1 MPVIHGAP
9 LVQSDY
15 GLLGKASEV
24 VTPSDSTWVGTF
36 THPIVDADVAL
47 KNIVARGGGAVFSD
61 TVHKTEDRT
70 PSYLEYT
77 PFFIESKLPGSVME
91 PDAEGKKDRV
101 RELLEISKQKS
112 IEHEVWSG
120 VLSAQVNTEADQE
133 FAKNRFL
140 NDPSTPGYL
149 SLSDVAVSVDDGL
162 SLLEEAFGDHTIGY
176 QGVIHAPRRVASRAK
191 IREYLKD
198 GYLRT
203 NLGTPVIA
211 GTGYSKI
218 GSDYWMFG
226 TSPMTIVLG
235 DVEVMPD
242 NISQAVNTRNNNI
255 EYIAQMPVGVFWTSE
270 KLFAVK
276 VDPTL

>member
-9 LVQSDY
+9 LVQSEY
-15 GLLGKASEV
+15 GLLGKASQV
-24 VTPSDSTWVGTF
+24 VKPSDDSWIGTF
-36 THPIVDADVAL
+36 IHPIVDADVAL
-47 KNIVARGGGAVFSD
+47 QNIVARGGGAVFSD
-61 TVHKTEDRT
+61 TVHQTESRT

-77 PFFIESKLPGSVME
+77 PFFIESKLSGSTME

-120 VLSAQVNTEADQE
+120 ILSAQVNTEANQE
-133 FAKNRFL
+133 FAKNRYFS
-140 NDPSTPGYL
+140 DTTSPGYL
-149 SLSDVAVSVDDGL
+149 SLSDTAVSVSEGQ
-162 SLLEEAFGDHTIGY
+162 SLLEEAFSDHTIGY
-176 QGVIHAPRRVASRAK
+176 QGVIHAPRRVASIAK
-191 IREYLKD
+191 VREYLKD

-226 TSPMTIVLG
+226 TSPMTIVHG
-235 DVEVMPD
+235 DIEVMPD

-270 KLFAVK
+270 KIFAVK